1 MPPLTLL
8 PGGRSPRGDMQAA
21 AKELLGFLTR
31 HSLGLVGDRR
41 ARGARWLL
49 ERLSQSRSREPE
61 ATTVDGMPITELLEL
76 GCALERAPQAEKAK
90 TTALQAQRDEVKE
103 AARAA
108 LAAFDA
114 PEADLMVYCT
124 HEAEGRCDR
133 VGTRCDDD
141 VVRCDEHAWPRLQT
155 LSYAPAL
162 RRLRALTKEEG

>member
-1 MPPLTLL
+1 MTPTQALKQALDQEQTRSQTLEAVVKAL
-8 PGGRSPRGDMQAA
+8 QA
-21 AKELLGFLTR
+21 ELK
-31 HSLGLVGDRR
+31 
-41 ARGARWLL
+41 
-49 ERLSQSRSREPE
+49 
-61 ATTVDGMPITELLEL
+61 
-76 GCALERAPQAEKAK
+76 AEKAK
-90 TTALQAQRDEVKE
+90 TTALQAQRDEVKD

-108 LAAFDA
+108 LTAFDA
-114 PEADLMVYCT
+114 PEADLIVYCT

>member
-49 ERLSQSRSREPE
+49 ERARAGSPPLS
-61 ATTVDGMPITELLEL
+61 VDGMPIAELLEL